1 LLHRSGLRAPKG
13 INQLGID
20 LRHGN
25 ATIVMGPSSKI
36 DYRFGEN
43 GIRANNRARPPPASA
58 EKLQGEEAMLDRRE
72 LLKRAGIAALA
83 TGLGPARAFALDPTV
98 VLPFDNGKRP
108 LVKYPQ
114 KRPMIGLTS
123 RPPQLET
130 PFSVFDD
137 GPITP
142 NDAFFVRYH
151 LAGIPYSI
159 DPNKFTLAIKGKVD
173 RPLSLSLKDIRKLP
187 AVELVAVNQCSGNSR
202 GFFDSRVA
210 GGQLGNGAMGNA
222 RWRGVPLKTVLD
234 MAGVQQGAR
243 QVTLNGMDGPVMD
256 TTPDFVKALDIDHA
270 RDGEVML
277 AYGMNGEDL
286 PFLNGFPLRLVVPGY
301 YGTYWVKHLNEI
313 TVIDSV
319 FDGFWMK
326 SAYRIPDTPCNCVE
340 PGTAPKAT
348 IPINRF
354 TVRSFF
360 TNVSDD
366 GKLKARKTTKLKGI
380 AFDGGKGIKEV
391 AVSTDNGETW
401 TLAKLGKDL
410 GKYSFREWTLPVKL
424 VPGFYDLRVRA
435 TNNADD
441 TQPLAPRWNPAG
453 YLRNVVETVRV
464 TAA

>member
-1 LLHRSGLRAPKG
+1 M
-13 INQLGID
+13 
-20 LRHGN
+20 
-25 ATIVMGPSSKI
+25 V
-36 DYRFGEN
+36 
-43 GIRANNRARPPPASA
+43 
-58 EKLQGEEAMLDRRE
+58 DRRE
-72 LLKRAGIAALA
+72 FLKRAGFAALA
-83 TGLGPARAFALDPTV
+83 SGLTSSRAFALDEV

-130 PFSVFDD
+130 PFSIFDD

-142 NDAFFVRYH
+142 NNAFFVRYH
-151 LAGIPYSI
+151 LAGVPLNI
-159 DPNKFTLAIKGKVD
+159 DPDRFTLEIKGKVD
-173 RPLSLSLKDIRKLP
+173 HPLKLSLKDLRKLS
-187 AVELVAVNQCSGNSR
+187 ALDLVAVNQCSGNSR
-202 GFFDSRVA
+202 GFFDPRVA

-234 MAGVQQGAR
+234 MAGVQASAR
-243 QVTLNGMDGPVMD
+243 QVTFNGMDEPVMD

-277 AYGMNGEDL
+277 AYEMNGEDL
-286 PFLNGFPLRLVVPGY
+286 PVLNGFPLRLVVPGY

-313 TVIDSV
+313 TVIDNT

-326 SAYRIPDTPCNCVE
+326 TAYRIPDTPCGCVE

-354 TVRSFF
+354 TVRSFI
-360 TNVSDD
+360 TNVPNDAR
-366 GKLKARKTTKLKGI
+366 LKARKTTTLRGI
-380 AFDGGKGIKEV
+380 AFDGGKGIKDV
-391 AVSTDNGETW
+391 VFSADDGVTW
-401 TLAKLGKDL
+401 TPAKLGRDL
-410 GKYSFREWTLPVKL
+410 GKYSFREWKLPVTL
-424 VPGFYDLRVRA
+424 VPGIYNLRVRA
-435 TNNADD
+435 TNNAGD
-441 TQPLAPRWNPAG
+441 TQPMQPNWNPAG

>member
-1 LLHRSGLRAPKG
+1 
-13 INQLGID
+13 
-20 LRHGN
+20 
-25 ATIVMGPSSKI
+25 
-36 DYRFGEN
+36 
-43 GIRANNRARPPPASA
+43 
-58 EKLQGEEAMLDRRE
+58 MLNRRE
-72 LLKRAGIAALA
+72 LMQRAGMAAVATGLHPLAALA
-83 TGLGPARAFALDPTV
+83 DTV
-98 VLPFDNGKRP
+98 TLPFDNGERP

-130 PFSVFDD
+130 PFAVFND

-142 NDAFFVRYH
+142 NNAFFVRYH
-151 LAGIPYSI
+151 LANIPTDI
-159 DPNKFTLAIKGKVD
+159 DPDTFSLEVKGKVD
-173 RPLSLSLKDIRKLP
+173 RPLKLSLKEIRKLW

-202 GFFDSRVA
+202 GFFEPRVA

-243 QVTLNGMDGPVMD
+243 QVTFNGMDGPVLD
-256 TTPDFVKALDIDHA
+256 KTPDFVKALDIDHA

-277 AYGMNGEDL
+277 AYGMNGDEL
-286 PFLNGFPLRLVVPGY
+286 PLLNGFPLRLVVPGY

-313 TVIDSV
+313 TVIDDI

-354 TVRSFF
+354 TVRSFI
-360 TNVSDD
+360 TNVA
-366 GKLKARKTTKLKGI
+366 GGAKLKAGNTRLKGI
-380 AFDGGKGIKEV
+380 AFDGGSGIKEV
-391 AVSTDNGETW
+391 AVSIDGGKSW
-401 TLAKLGKDL
+401 LPAKLGKDF
-410 GKYSFREWTLPVKL
+410 GKYAFREWSLSVKL
-424 VPGFYDLRVRA
+424 AAGPSDLKVRA
-435 TNNADD
+435 TSNAGEV
-441 TQPLAPRWNPAG
+441 QPMEPRWNPAG
-453 YLRNVVETVRV
+453 YLRNVVETIRV

>member
-1 LLHRSGLRAPKG
+1 
-13 INQLGID
+13 
-20 LRHGN
+20 
-25 ATIVMGPSSKI
+25 
-36 DYRFGEN
+36 
-43 GIRANNRARPPPASA
+43 
-58 EKLQGEEAMLDRRE
+58 
-72 LLKRAGIAALA
+72 
-83 TGLGPARAFALDPTV
+83 
-98 VLPFDNGKRP
+98 
-108 LVKYPQ
+108 
-114 KRPMIGLTS
+114 
-123 RPPQLET
+123 
-130 PFSVFDD
+130 VFDD
-137 GPITP
+137 GPITA

-151 LAGIPYSI
+151 LAGIPYTI
-159 DPNKFTLAIKGKVD
+159 DPDKFTLAIKGKVE

-187 AVELVAVNQCSGNSR
+187 AIELVAVNQCSGNSR
-202 GFFDSRVA
+202 GFFDPRVA

-256 TTPDFVKALDIDHA
+256 TTPDFIKALDIDHA

-360 TNVSDD
+360 TNVSND

-401 TLAKLGKDL
+401 TPAKLGKDL

-441 TQPLAPRWNPAG
+441 TQPIEPRWNPAG